1 MLFKYKLV
9 FKDEVESLPILAQ
22 LPRLK
27 SHAVI
32 IGEYTRYT
40 ENPDNPDE
48 PFAERLEGWHVD
60 VVSTTE
66 LGFLKPYEVFPKNPI
81 REIPT

>member
-9 FKDEVESLPILAQ
+9 FKDEAESLPILEQ

-32 IGEYTRYT
+32 IGEHTRYT
-40 ENPDNPDE
+40 NI
-48 PFAERLEGWHVD
+48 FI
-60 VVSTTE
+60 
-66 LGFLKPYEVFPKNPI
+66 F
-81 REIPT
+81 

>member
-9 FKDEVESLPILAQ
+9 FKDEAESQPILAQ

-32 IGEYTRYT
+32 IGEHTRYT

-48 PFAERLEGWHVD
+48 PFAEKLEGWHVD

-66 LGFLKPYEVFPKNPI
+66 LEFLKPYEVFPKNSI
-81 REIPT
+81 HEIPT

>member
-9 FKDEVESLPILAQ
+9 FKDEAESLPVLAQ

-32 IGEYTRYT
+32 IGEHTRYT

-48 PFAERLEGWHVD
+48 SFAEKLVGWHVD

-66 LGFLKPYEVFPKNPI
+66 LGFLKPYEVFPENPI
-81 REIPT
+81 HEIPT